1 MVINSELVKSKLHL
15 VTKAMKSLKSD
26 DDFVEEFPIG
36 LIDINL
42 WEWPQGVGIYGL
54 YKYYQLT
61 KDKETFDFL
70 LNWYNQRLQDGLPEK
85 NVNTM
90 SPMLTLMYL
99 AEETNNPKYIEV
111 CDEWSTWIMEEMLRT
126 GDGALQHMIT
136 GDPNDG
142 QILIDTLFMTVLFL
156 AKAGNYFDRPEYIEE
171 SKKQFLIHIKYLF
184 DKETGLFFH
193 GWDFNENHNYGAV
206 HWGRGNGW
214 YTCGLLEYFEMV
226 ELEKGIKEYLLDTWF
241 SQVKAL
247 AKFQAESGLWHT
259 VLDDPSSY
267 EETSA
272 TAAFGFG
279 IIKGVRKGYLD
290 QEYLQIGLKALE
302 AQLKEIDENGIV
314 QKVSYGTPVGND
326 AQFYKNIPI
335 SPMTYGQAL
344 AILLLIEAMEFS
356 NSESKA
362 INQEEL
368 VRSIF
373 FRV

>member
-1 MVINSELVKSKLHL
+1 MVVHSKLIESKVHLVKNAL
-15 VTKAMKSLKSD
+15 KSLKND
-26 DDFVEEFPIG
+26 DGFVEEFPIG

-54 YKYYQLT
+54 YKYYKLT
-61 KDKETFDFL
+61 NDQETLQFL
-70 LNWYNQRLQDGLPEK
+70 LDWFDQRIAEGLPEK

-90 SPMLTLMYL
+90 APLLTLIHL
-99 AEETNNPKYIEV
+99 AEETNDSKYIAV
-111 CDEWSTWIMEEMLRT
+111 CDEWSTWIIEEMIRT

-156 AKAGNYFDRPEYIEE
+156 AKAGTYFKRPEYIEE
-171 SKKQFLIHIKYLF
+171 AKNQFLIHIKYLY
-184 DKETGLFFH
+184 DKETGLFYH

-206 HWGRGNGW
+206 RWGRGNGW
-214 YTCGLLEYFEMV
+214 YTCGLLEFFEIV
-226 ELEKGIKEYLLDTWF
+226 ELEKSMKDYLLATWH

-247 AKFQAESGLWHT
+247 SKLQADSGLWHT

-272 TAAFGFG
+272 TAAFGYG

-290 QEYLQIGLKALE
+290 KEYLPIGLKALE
-302 AQLKEIDENGIV
+302 AVMDVIDEHGVV
-314 QKVSYGTPVGND
+314 QKVSYGTPVGLD
-326 AQFYKNIPI
+326 DEFYKNIPI

-344 AILLLIEAMEFS
+344 AILLLVESIEFVTNETVK
-356 NSESKA
+356 N
-362 INQEEL
+362 
-368 VRSIF
+368 
-373 FRV
+373 